1 MPSAPELVPRLTN
14 YFTRQI
20 AWLQNVL
27 SEFDHFE
34 HALNEPELEALAERQ
49 RTREHQLEQFAREQ
63 RGLLH
68 EWQQTTDLPETDRQA
83 VKALAAQAKQ
93 LTDQLTLTYESA
105 MKTVEQMKT
114 RRTHSVQTLQRGR
127 GMLDKYRPGG
137 DLDPGFIDRKA

>member
-20 AWLQNVL
+20 AWLQQVL

-34 HALNEPELEALAERQ
+34 HALNEPELDALAEQQ
-49 RTREHQLEQFAREQ
+49 RAHDRQLEQFAREQ

-68 EWQQTTDLPETDRQA
+68 EWQQAADVPETDRQA
-83 VKALAAQAKQ
+83 VKALAAQAKL
-93 LTDQLTLTYESA
+93 LTDQLNLTYGHA
-105 MKTVEQMKT
+105 MKTLGKMKA
-114 RRTHSVQTLQRGR
+114 RRTRAAQALQRGR

>member
-1 MPSAPELVPRLTN
+1 MPSAPELVTRLTD

-20 AWLQNVL
+20 AWLQHVL

-34 HALNEPELEALAERQ
+34 HALNAPELEALAEQQ
-49 RTREHQLEQFAREQ
+49 RVHECQLEQFAREQ

-68 EWQQTTDLPETDRQA
+68 EWQQATELPEPDRQA

-93 LTDQLTLTYESA
+93 LTDQLTLAYDHA
-105 MKTVEQMKT
+105 MKTVEKMKA
-114 RRTHSVQTLQRGR
+114 RRTRSAQALQRGR